1 MRFYCVPLLEFS
13 AENILWL
20 FSDRSRR
27 AQVDTPDIKFVFCR
41 KNWLL
46 GFIIPLNIKVTLSKT
61 KHLLVENVSNEPSER
76 DQPVSTKSYN
86 FSLGR
91 IYFISNDGCQKTF
104 VCQPTFNMLELKK
117 DKVTEYIIGWR

>member
-1 MRFYCVPLLEFS
+1 MHFYCVPLLEFS

-27 AQVDTPDIKFVFCR
+27 AQVDTPDIKFVF
-41 KNWLL
+41 L

-76 DQPVSTKSYN
+76 DQLISTKSYN

-91 IYFISNDGCQKTF
+91 IYFLSNDGCQKMF